1 MPPATDPRVI
11 DAIGAAYYTRAA
23 TAADLARSRAQNGF
37 TVASFLAGGL
47 VGAGLL
53 SRLASVPITVRII
66 GGCALA
72 AWVVGAAL
80 YSRAVAEPV
89 TLETGTQKSAEDFV
103 SKVLENAE
111 EERDKVDSR
120 RRVAQRASMVAAA
133 LTTLAVVLG
142 LLVTSGPETKT
153 ASIVLTAQGAE
164 ALRVLCGTET
174 SLVRG
179 QLNIGSL
186 ESEFISLRP
195 DIPRCGDRNLRVPRS
210 EVIEVT
216 TSN

>member
-1 MPPATDPRVI
+1 MDPRVI
-11 DAIGAAYYTRAA
+11 DAIGAAYYARATA
-23 TAADLARSRAQNGF
+23 AADLARSRAQNGF

-66 GGCALA
+66 GAFALA
-72 AWVVGAAL
+72 TWVVGAAL
-80 YSRAVAEPV
+80 YARAVAEPV
-89 TLETGTQKSAEDFV
+89 SLTTGTQRSAEEFV
-103 SKVLENAE
+103 SKVLENAK

-120 RRVAQRASMVAAA
+120 RKVAQRASMVAAA

-142 LLVTSGPETKT
+142 LLITTGPETKP
-153 ASIVLTAQGAE
+153 ASIVLTAQGAA

-174 SLVRG
+174 NLVRG
-179 QLNIGSL
+179 QLDMVSL
-186 ESEFISLRP
+186 GNEFLILRP
-195 DIPRCGDRNLRVPRS
+195 YIPQCASRELRLAHS
-210 EVIEVT
+210 DVIEII